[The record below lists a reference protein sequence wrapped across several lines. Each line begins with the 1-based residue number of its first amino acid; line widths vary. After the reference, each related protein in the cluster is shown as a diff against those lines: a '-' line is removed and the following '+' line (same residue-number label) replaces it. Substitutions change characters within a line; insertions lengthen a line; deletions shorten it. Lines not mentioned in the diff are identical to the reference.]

1 MLTTARRVLTAAVF
15 EQRNDVAND
24 VEATALERLL
34 NIIISSAFGVMHF
47 PQKTATKHFAIK

>member
-1 MLTTARRVLTAAVF
+1 LLTTARRRVLAF
-15 EQRNDVAND
+15 EQRNDVDD

-47 PQKTATKHFAIK
+47 IKKPPQNTSR

>member
-47 PQKTATKHFAIK
+47 IKKPPQNTSR